1 MAEVSVGAQTCEHL
15 PKVSAPVIG
24 RRSFSP
30 NKTGNTMAL
39 TITLSEAKELIA
51 RTEAEAR
58 RANLLGVIMPN
69 GKPLKDCTGEYLG
82 ELGAAMQELGLRLG
96 VDQTRPA

>member
-1 MAEVSVGAQTCEHL
+1 
-15 PKVSAPVIG
+15 
-24 RRSFSP
+24 
-30 NKTGNTMAL
+30 MAL

-51 RTEAEAR
+51 RTEAEAK

-82 ELGAAMQELGLRLG
+82 QGLR
-96 VDQTRPA
+96 